1 VNRSHT
7 LPAPHR
13 AGARGP
19 GLWHA
24 TVMTSASHPRLLD
37 DPNLRRLLRMV
48 LEQRKVLAFG
58 LVATAIVA
66 ATEPL
71 LAKLT
76 GIMTDRA
83 LFERSASALWLPA
96 AFVGLFMVRG
106 VASFAS
112 SYLLNRIS
120 QRVLVDL
127 RTTMFE
133 RMLRWPSSTFEN
145 LPSGIVISKFVNEA
159 TNALNLA
166 AEVLSTAVRD
176 TLVVIG
182 LIVML
187 VYYNWQLTLVTLVVG
202 PIIAFTLRGFSRRLR
217 RLNVENQAMLGEMT
231 RTVQEAHE
239 GQRVVKVYDGGAYEN
254 ERFGL
259 INAKLR
265 GFAMRMQ
272 VAWSAA
278 TPVTQIVGAIGVA
291 IVMTIA
297 LWQVRETKAT
307 PGEFVTFL
315 AAALL
320 LLPALRHLAALN
332 GPIARMAAGAESVF
346 RMIDLPPEEETGTR
360 ELERASGHVE
370 FRAVGFRYPEAA
382 VEALRGFS
390 LDVRAGEMIALVGPS
405 GAGKTT
411 VINLLPRFLRP
422 TAGDILLDG
431 VSIADLTL
439 ASLRR
444 QLALVSQDVVLFDD
458 TIAANIAYGGQ
469 RGATKERIR
478 AAAEAAYLLPFIESL
493 PQGFDTRIGESAVKL
508 SGGQRQR
515 LSIARAILKDA
526 PILLLDEATSA
537 LDSES
542 ERYIQASLERL
553 MQGRTTFVVAHRLS
567 TIERAD
573 RIVVLDQGR
582 IVEVG
587 GHASLLAAGGLYA
600 HLHSIQFAQPA
611 SERSS

>member
-1 VNRSHT
+1 
-7 LPAPHR
+7 
-13 AGARGP
+13 
-19 GLWHA
+19 
-24 TVMTSASHPRLLD
+24 
-37 DPNLRRLLRMV
+37 MV
-48 LEQRKVLAFG
+48 LAQRKILGVALF
-58 LVATAIVA
+58 ATAIAA

-76 GIMTDRA
+76 GVLTDRA
-83 LFERSASALWLPA
+83 LLERDAGSALWLPF
-96 AFVGLFMVRG
+96 AFVGLFVIRG
-106 VASFAS
+106 LASFTS

-120 QRVLVDL
+120 QGVLVDL
-127 RTTMFE
+127 RHSMFE

-145 LPSGIVISKFVNEA
+145 MPSGVVISKFVNEA

-176 TLVVIG
+176 SLVVAG
-182 LIVML
+182 LVVML
-187 VYYNWQLTLVTLVVG
+187 VYYNWQLTLVTLVVA
-202 PIIAFTLRGFSRRLR
+202 PVIALTLRAFSRRLR
-217 RLNVENQAMLGEMT
+217 RLNVENQVMLGEMT
-231 RTVQEAHE
+231 RTIQEAHE
-239 GQRVVKVYDGGAYEN
+239 GQRVVKVYDGAAYET
-254 ERFGL
+254 ERFRH
-259 INAKLR
+259 INARLR

-278 TPVTQIVGAIGVA
+278 TPITQIAGALGVA
-291 IVMTIA
+291 IVMVIA
-297 LWQVRETKAT
+297 LWQVRETQAT
-307 PGEFVTFL
+307 PGDFVTFL

-332 GPIARMAAGAESVF
+332 GPLARMAAGAESVF
-346 RMIDLPPEEETGTR
+346 RMIDTPLERETGTR
-360 ELERASGHVE
+360 EIARVSGRVQ
-370 FRAVGFRYPEAA
+370 FSGVSFRYPDAA
-382 VEALRGFS
+382 ADALHAFT
-390 LDVRAGEMIALVGPS
+390 LDVRPGETIALVGPS

-422 TAGDILLDG
+422 TAGEILLDG
-431 VSIADLTL
+431 VPIDELSL

-458 TIAANIAYGGQ
+458 SIAANIAYGGQ
-469 RGATKERIR
+469 RGAPFERIH

-493 PQGFDTRIGESAVKL
+493 PEGFETRIGENAVKL

-542 ERYIQASLERL
+542 ERAIQASLERL
-553 MQGRTTFVVAHRLS
+553 MRGRTSFVVAHRLS

-573 RIVVLDQGR
+573 RIVVLDHGR
-582 IVEVG
+582 TVEVG
-587 GHASLLAAGGLYA
+587 DHDELLAAGGLYA
-600 HLHSIQFAQPA
+600 HLYSIQFAQPI
-611 SERSS
+611 SERTP

>member
-1 VNRSHT
+1 MS
-7 LPAPHR
+7 A
-13 AGARGP
+13 
-19 GLWHA
+19 
-24 TVMTSASHPRLLD
+24 ASHPRLLD
-37 DPNLRRLLRMV
+37 DPNLRRLMRMV
-48 LEQRKVLAFG
+48 LAQRKALAFA
-58 LVATAIVA
+58 LLATAVAA
-66 ATEPL
+66 ATEPV

-76 GIMTDRA
+76 GVLTDRA
-83 LFERSASALWLPA
+83 LLEREARSALWLPL
-96 AFVGLFMVRG
+96 AFVGVFVVRG
-106 VASFAS
+106 LASFAS

-120 QRVLVDL
+120 QGVLVGL

-145 LPSGIVISKFVNEA
+145 MPSGIVISKFVNEA

-176 TLVVIG
+176 TLVVAG
-182 LIVML
+182 LLAML
-187 VYYNWQLTLVTLVVG
+187 VYYNWQLTLVTLVVA
-202 PIIAFTLRGFSRRLR
+202 PVIALTLRAFSRRLR

-231 RTVQEAHE
+231 RTIQEAHE
-239 GQRVVKVYDGGAYEN
+239 GQKVVKVYDGAAYEN
-254 ERFGL
+254 ERFRH
-259 INAKLR
+259 INARLR

-278 TPVTQIVGAIGVA
+278 TPVTQIAGALGVA
-291 IVMTIA
+291 IVMMIA
-297 LWQVRETKAT
+297 LWQVREAQAT
-307 PGEFVTFL
+307 PGDFVTFL

-332 GPIARMAAGAESVF
+332 GPLARMAAGAESVF
-346 RMIDLPPEEETGTR
+346 RMIDLPAEADGGRR
-360 ELERASGHVE
+360 EIGRAAGRVE
-370 FRAVGFRYPEAA
+370 FRGVSFRYPDAA
-382 VEALRGFS
+382 ADALQQFT
-390 LDVRAGEMIALVGPS
+390 LDVRAGELIALVGPS

-422 TAGDILLDG
+422 TAGEIFIDG
-431 VSIADLTL
+431 VPLSELTL

-444 QLALVSQDVVLFDD
+444 QMALVSQDVVLFDD
-458 TIAANIAYGGQ
+458 TIAANIAYGAQ
-469 RGATKERIR
+469 RDAPIERIR

-493 PQGFDTRIGESAVKL
+493 PQGFDTRIGENAVKL

-515 LSIARAILKDA
+515 LSIARAITKDA

-553 MQGRTTFVVAHRLS
+553 LQGRTTFVVAHRLS

-573 RIVVLDQGR
+573 RIVVLEHGR
-582 IVEVG
+582 IAEIG
-587 GHASLLAAGGLYA
+587 SHDALLAAGGLYA
-600 HLHSIQFAQPA
+600 HLYQIQFAQPV
-611 SERSS
+611 SERAA